1 MPRLSPGPAIA
12 HSFLDGRTRPNNTQR
27 SSSRSGLPCIRVTRC
42 IEMRLVSGQPDPA
55 VHVGR
60 RICPC
65 ASPGPGLDRNHGWR
79 DVLQDQSQCH
89 LLDKSVWEAS
99 FRLTRRSRRRQSVRR
114 QGAICKLMAVGEAE
128 LTEAPCRQGRLLG
141 ALPVTRRDSSAA
153 LRGGPCKIDWRVER
167 IGVSGNAA
175 PWASLALDLS
185 RRAHL
190 AATMYLTTETGSIE
204 WRS

>member
-1 MPRLSPGPAIA
+1 MAGHLPRLSPGPAIA

-79 DVLQDQSQCH
+79 DVLQDQSQCQWV
-89 LLDKSVWEAS
+89 LICSINLSGS
-99 FRLTRRSRRRQSVRR
+99 SRLIRRSRPRQSLRR
-114 QGAICKLMAVGEAE
+114 SDMQAHRQEGRSGVDRSTLLPGKAAASPPGE
-128 LTEAPCRQGRLLG
+128 RD
-141 ALPVTRRDSSAA
+141 VTSTA
-153 LRGGPCKIDWRVER
+153 LRGGPCNIDWRVQR
-167 IGVSGNAA
+167 IGLGENAA
-175 PWASLALDLS
+175 PRLCVGDLPS
-185 RRAHL
+185 GPP
-190 AATMYLTTETGSIE
+190 T
-204 WRS
+204 